1 MTQAALSKRHYGTT
15 AAGVGVDEY
24 TLTNPAGIIVKIL
37 TYGGI
42 ISAVHTPDRDGQMAN
57 IALGFDNF
65 ADYEA
70 RNPYFGCITGRFANR
85 IADGK
90 FTLDGASY
98 QLAVNNGPNHL
109 HGGLQGFNTKVW
121 AAREIREGDQVG
133 LELSYRSPHG
143 EENYPGNLDVKV
155 TYTLGDA
162 LQIDYQATTDQATVL
177 NLTNHSL
184 FNLAGEG
191 AGTIH
196 DHILM
201 LNADRYT
208 PVNDNLIPTGELAP
222 VAGTPLDFR
231 QPKAIAPGQRSN
243 HPQIVRARG
252 YDHNFVINRPDL
264 SDTSLALAARVYEPR
279 SGRTLEVWTTEPG
292 VQFYAGNF
300 LDATLVGTS
309 GRIYRQSDG
318 FALETQHFPD
328 SPNQPDFP
336 TTVLRPGQTYQ
347 STTVLRFGAV

>member
-1 MTQAALSKRHYGTT
+1 MTQASLSKQVYGKT
-15 AAGVGVDEY
+15 AAGVSVDEY
-24 TLTNPAGIIVKIL
+24 TLTNASGVIVKIL

-42 ISAVHTPDRDGQMAN
+42 ISAIHTPDRDGNLVN
-57 IALGFDNF
+57 IALGFNNF

-70 RNPYFGCITGRFANR
+70 RNPYFGCITGRYANR

-90 FTLDGASY
+90 FTLDGKSY
-98 QLAVNNGPNHL
+98 QLAVNNGANHL
-109 HGGLQGFNTKVW
+109 HGGLEGFNKKVW
-121 AAREIREGDQVG
+121 AAREIREGDKVG
-133 LELSYRSPHG
+133 IELSYRSADG
-143 EENYPGNLDVKV
+143 EENYPGSLDVTV
-155 TYTLGDA
+155 TYTLTDA
-162 LQIDYQATTDQATVL
+162 LHIDYRATTDQATVL

-191 AGTIH
+191 AGSIH
-196 DHILM
+196 DHIM
-201 LNADRYT
+201 HINADRYT
-208 PVNDNLIPTGELAP
+208 PVNDNLIPTGELVP

-243 HPQIVRARG
+243 HPQIVGAHG

-264 SDTSLALAARVYEPR
+264 SDTSLALAARAYEPG

-292 VQFYAGNF
+292 VQLYCGNF

-328 SPNQPDFP
+328 SPNQPNFP
-336 TTVLRPGQTYQ
+336 TTVLRPGETYQ
-347 STTVLRFGAV
+347 STTVLKFGAI

>member
-1 MTQAALSKRHYGTT
+1 MAASISKQAYGWTT
-15 AAGVGVDEY
+15 ARVGVHEY
-24 TLTNPAGIIVKIL
+24 TLTNASGITVKIL

-42 ISAVHTPDRDGQMAN
+42 ISAIHIPDRDGNMAN
-57 IALGFDNF
+57 IALGFNNF

-70 RNPYFGCITGRFANR
+70 RNPYFGCITGRYANR
-85 IADGK
+85 IAEGK
-90 FTLDGASY
+90 FTLDGKAY
-98 QLAVNNGPNHL
+98 QLAINNGANHL
-109 HGGLQGFNTKVW
+109 HGGLDGFNKKVW
-121 AAREIREGDQVG
+121 AVREIQEGDKVG
-133 LELSYRSPHG
+133 IELSYRSVDG
-143 EENYPGNLDVKV
+143 EENYPGNLDVTV
-155 TYTLGDA
+155 TYTLTDA
-162 LQIDYQATTDQATVL
+162 LQIDYKATTDQATVL

-196 DHILM
+196 DHIM
-201 LNADRYT
+201 MINADRYT

-243 HPQIVRARG
+243 HPQIVGARG
-252 YDHNFVINRPDL
+252 YDHNFVINR
-264 SDTSLALAARVYEPR
+264 SDDSLALAARAYEPG
-279 SGRTLEVWTTEPG
+279 SGRILEVWTTEPG
-292 VQFYAGNF
+292 VQFYCGNF

-328 SPNQPDFP
+328 SPNQPNFP
-336 TTVLRPGQTYQ
+336 TTVLRPGETFQ
-347 STTVLRFGAV
+347 STTVLRFAAI

>member
-1 MTQAALSKRHYGTT
+1 MASLSKQAYGKT
-15 AAGVGVDEY
+15 AAGAGVDEY
-24 TLTNPAGIIVKIL
+24 TLTNHNRTVKIL

-42 ISAVHTPDRDGQMAN
+42 LSAIHVPDRAGQLAN

-70 RNPYFGCITGRFANR
+70 RSPYFGCITGRYANR

-90 FTLDGASY
+90 FTLDGKSY
-98 QLAVNNGPNHL
+98 QLAINNGANHL
-109 HGGLQGFNTKVW
+109 HGGLEGFNKKVW
-121 AAREIREGDQVG
+121 AAREIHEADKVG
-133 LELSYRSPHG
+133 VELSYRSADG
-143 EENYPGNLDVKV
+143 EENYPGNLDVTV
-155 TYTLGDA
+155 TYTLTDA
-162 LQIDYQATTDQATVL
+162 LQIDYRATTDQATVL

-191 AGTIH
+191 SGSIH
-196 DHILM
+196 DHIM
-201 LNADRYT
+201 HINADHYT

-231 QPKAIAPGQRSN
+231 LPKAIAPGQRSN
-243 HPQIVRARG
+243 HPQIVKARG
-252 YDHNFVINRPDL
+252 YDHNFVINR
-264 SDTSLALAARVYEPR
+264 SDDSLVLAARAYEPG
-279 SGRTLEVWTTEPG
+279 SGRILEVWTTEPG
-292 VQFYAGNF
+292 VQLYCGNF

-328 SPNQPDFP
+328 SPNQPNFP
-336 TTVLRPGQTYQ
+336 STVLRPGETFH
-347 STTVLRFGAV
+347 STTVLRFGAI